1 MCRVASSP
9 IFFHVFPPSSDLYA
23 PSPHD
28 ELCRLFGS
36 PVPTHT
42 TAGSDGAIAMSP
54 IVDTLSLSNMGSHV
68 VPLFVVFH
76 TPPDAVP
83 TNTMFGLLSTTAKS
97 SMRPPIVAGPISRNS
112 RFFSLSVRFG
122 WSAAGGAVALI
133 VKGPNKTTPARIM
146 RRAFHS
152 CFISIPLCAR
162 PGMILRQAR
171 ITHHMFLEGQTNP
184 VQRQTRHP
192 LVTFHS
198 AATPCCHS
206 SRGINRRGSSFSI
219 LIIPMLGYPTVFI
232 DCMLRMNRHPR
243 ARFLSALHTFL
254 SLAALLF
261 ALASSSTRPASAQQ
275 ARLPAGKGG
284 VADLEAKTQSRKGD
298 VTTADGDVDIHY
310 GATRL
315 RADHVEYNSKTY
327 EAVATGHVQ
336 LDYNNEH
343 IEAGEAHYNVSTGHG
358 LFYNVRGIIK
368 IERRPN
374 PAILITDN
382 PLYFEARDVERFPG
396 DVYLVRRAWITI
408 CDPLHPK
415 WQFYAPNARIRLNKT
430 VALINANF
438 RLFRVPLIWL
448 PYATAPAGQKV
459 RQTGFLIPDIGQSSR
474 KGFILG
480 DAFYLAPTPWMD
492 ATIGAQFMS
501 RRGVLE
507 RGEFRA
513 KAFENTLVK
522 YTYFVIDDRGLLNP
536 DGTPQSQGGEQQR
549 VEMQSLLRGGWRF
562 VTDYNQLSSLTF
574 RLAFADRFG
583 EAINSEVRSAVFLS
597 NNLRGFSL
605 NFAGLNDKSFLTL
618 PTTTTSSTGVVT
630 VVPATSVSLRSL
642 PEARFGSVE
651 QAPWRGAPVYFGFDA
666 FADVV
671 YRRDQTIQTSN
682 FVDRYELAPRVTV
695 PLHFG
700 SWLGVTTSAAFRTTR
715 YGDSYN
721 SAGVVTADAISRNTG
736 EFTIELRPPTL
747 ERFFDRAS
755 LKKDKTRRRYKH
767 TIEPAFT
774 YRYVTGVNHFADFI
788 QFDSDSTLTNTSE
801 VEYGVTQRLF
811 RKDGDGQPQE
821 LVSWRIVQ
829 KHYFD
834 PTFGG
839 AIVDGQR
846 NVFQALDSISPF
858 AFAFGPRNWS
868 PIVSDF
874 KITPGG
880 LYDLEQI
887 LHYDPQLQRLVTIG
901 TLLKVKPYREFLAT
915 VAYFRLNANPVL
927 SVFPLQPPPQPLNF
941 EQPLSNQIRGLVGYG
956 SESRK
961 GFNLITGLGYDFEN
975 KTLQNQIVQL
985 SYNGGCCGL
994 AIEYRRIN
1002 LGQVRAENQFRLAF
1016 IIANIG
1022 NFGNLRHQ
1030 ERIF

>member
-1 MCRVASSP
+1 
-9 IFFHVFPPSSDLYA
+9 
-23 PSPHD
+23 
-28 ELCRLFGS
+28 
-36 PVPTHT
+36 
-42 TAGSDGAIAMSP
+42 
-54 IVDTLSLSNMGSHV
+54 
-68 VPLFVVFH
+68 
-76 TPPDAVP
+76 
-83 TNTMFGLLSTTAKS
+83 
-97 SMRPPIVAGPISRNS
+97 
-112 RFFSLSVRFG
+112 
-122 WSAAGGAVALI
+122 
-133 VKGPNKTTPARIM
+133 
-146 RRAFHS
+146 
-152 CFISIPLCAR
+152 
-162 PGMILRQAR
+162 MILRQAR

-254 SLAALLF
+254 FLAALLF
-261 ALASSSTRPASAQQ
+261 ALASSSTRTASAQQ

-474 KGFILG
+474 KGFIVG

-492 ATIGAQFMS
+492 ATIGAQYMS

-513 KAFENTLVK
+513 KPFENTSIA
-522 YTYFVIDDRGLLNP
+522 YTYFGVDDRGLLNSN
-536 DGTPQSQGGEQQR
+536 GTRTPQGGEQQR
-549 VEMQSLLRGGWRF
+549 LAIQSLLPGGWRF

-574 RLAFADRFG
+574 RLAFADTFG
-583 EAINSEVRSAVFLS
+583 DAVNAEVRSAVFLS
-597 NNLRGFSL
+597 NNFRGFSL

-630 VVPATSVSLRSL
+630 TVPATSVSLRNL

-651 QAPWRGAPVYFGFDA
+651 QAPWRSAPVYFGFDA
-666 FADVV
+666 FAGVV
-671 YRRDQTIQTSN
+671 NRSDENIETFN
-682 FVDRYELAPRVTV
+682 FVDRYEFAPRVTV

-700 SWLGVTTSAAFRTTR
+700 PWLGVTTSAAFRTTR
-715 YGDSYN
+715 YGASLD
-721 SAGVVTADAISRNTG
+721 SAGAVSANSILRNTG
-736 EFTIELRPPTL
+736 EFAVDLRPPSF
-747 ERFFDRAS
+747 ERFFDRTS
-755 LKKDKTRRRYKH
+755 LEKNKARRRYKH
-767 TIEPAFT
+767 TIEPSII
-774 YRYVTGVNHFADFI
+774 YRYVTGVNNFADFI
-788 QFDSDSTLTNTSE
+788 RFDSDATLTDTNE
-801 VEYGVTQRLF
+801 IQYGFTQRLF
-811 RKDGDGQPQE
+811 LKESDGQPQE
-821 LVSWRIVQ
+821 LLSWSIFQ

-839 AIVDGQR
+839 AIVNGQR
-846 NVFQALDSISPF
+846 NVFQALNSITPF

-880 LYDLEQI
+880 PYDLEQI
-887 LHYDPQLQRLVTIG
+887 LQYDPKTQRLVTIG
-901 TLLKVKPYREFLAT
+901 TLLKVKPYREFFATLAH
-915 VAYFRLNANPVL
+915 FRLDDNPVQSDL
-927 SVFPLQPPPQPLNF
+927 PVPQPPQFIPFQ
-941 EQPLSNQIRGLVGYG
+941 QPLSNQLRALLGYG
-956 SESRK
+956 SETRR
-961 GFNLITGLGYDFEN
+961 GFNFITGVGYDFNN
-975 KTLQNQIVQL
+975 KTLQNQIVQA

-994 AIEYRRIN
+994 AVEYRRIN
-1002 LGQVRAENQFRLAF
+1002 LGQVRTENQFRVAF